1 MLFETM
7 NDTAACAWIYGR
19 MWLAE
24 TCIRSAFA
32 IVVNKGYAQY
42 NNSQSAHKKLSGPTP
57 PYSCGSLPL
66 ASSAANAVIDV
77 GVCKGLLTT
86 AAMSLGV
93 VGIDTGCAKH

>member
-42 NNSQSAHKKLSGPTP
+42 NNSQSARKKLSGPPP

-66 ASSAANAVIDV
+66 ASSAAKAHVRWLI
-77 GVCKGLLTT
+77 C
-86 AAMSLGV
+86 
-93 VGIDTGCAKH
+93 